1 MNYSTR
7 ITRPLLYQEVVNAL
21 YNIID
26 EQQIQ
31 PGAQLPSEREL
42 IERLGVSRNVLREAF
57 HVLEQRGIILSK
69 QGRGRFLRS
78 VPKVQEQGD
87 KYRQLSKNLERYSLR
102 EAYEVRQVLEEK
114 AMELIVRNA
123 TDEDFAELEKEYQKM
138 VKKFHETNS
147 TIGEFD
153 IHRLYAKITGSLFME
168 QTLDIVLNTILEM
181 MHST

>member
-78 VPKVQEQGD
+78 VPKVQD
-87 KYRQLSKNLERYSLR
+87 KAIN
-102 EAYEVRQVLEEK
+102 
-114 AMELIVRNA
+114 
-123 TDEDFAELEKEYQKM
+123 
-138 VKKFHETNS
+138 
-147 TIGEFD
+147 IGNC
-153 IHRLYAKITGSLFME
+153 LKI
-168 QTLDIVLNTILEM
+168 
-181 MHST
+181 